1 MMVLPMMMM
10 SDDNS
15 CKAAVR
21 CGEIRDQAEEDAK
34 FGMAGRWGEFI
45 RRRCTCRYSRS
56 SLFQQ
61 LLKAL
66 ISPTS
71 PICELWLSLCLYLIL
86 HESTCWFW
94 TRSAFLSLSRLHLE
108 DDPLRAIDDPP
119 FPSTYSLPRPI
130 SNQRNFPGP
139 EHIPSKPSDGR

>member
-1 MMVLPMMMM
+1 MTVLPPMM

-56 SLFQQ
+56 SLSTVAESTDIANVTY
-61 LLKAL
+61 LRTVVV
-66 ISPTS
+66 S
-71 PICELWLSLCLYLIL
+71 LSLFDLARIYLL
-86 HESTCWFW
+86 V
-94 TRSAFLSLSRLHLE
+94 L
-108 DDPLRAIDDPP
+108 D
-119 FPSTYSLPRPI
+119 
-130 SNQRNFPGP
+130 
-139 EHIPSKPSDGR
+139 